1 MNNSEII
8 KSFLDMINE
17 SESMYQIAYDKVNEL
32 DKASGDILHK
42 LELDNLSYSDNC
54 KLMTQLK
61 TLRKDRRYYKDLVE
75 EYEVM
80 KKYYNENKKAVD
92 LLKQKLGDMRRIES
106 YHSVR
111 TYKPRVLKGD
121 INGI

>member
-111 TYKPRVLKGD
+111 TYKPRVLKED
-121 INGI
+121 K

>member
-80 KKYYNENKKAVD
+80 NKYYNENKKAVD

-111 TYKPRVLKGD
+111 TYKPRVLKED
-121 INGI
+121 K

>member
-80 KKYYNENKKAVD
+80 KKYYNENKKSVD